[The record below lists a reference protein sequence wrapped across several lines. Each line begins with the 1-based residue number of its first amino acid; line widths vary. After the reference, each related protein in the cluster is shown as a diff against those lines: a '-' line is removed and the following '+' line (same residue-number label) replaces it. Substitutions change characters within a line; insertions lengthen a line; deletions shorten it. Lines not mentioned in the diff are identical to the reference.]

1 MRRFA
6 PERLRSSDERG
17 IVLVLTVGTIVFLTI
32 VLAAVVDYTT

>member
-6 PERLRSSDERG
+6 PERLRSDERG

-32 VLAAVVDYTT
+32 VLAAVVDFST